1 MGFKNTEEIKKFSF
15 KLLCVL
21 CPSILLLLLWPP
33 VKEFPPLLI
42 TENLNA
48 FQIYIGASY
57 WVGVFSGPGYIY
69 FLFRRD
75 ISPLEG
81 FSKVWV
87 RISLYTAF
95 FASFGGLI
103 FCVFIIPA
111 PFVLGTIVCTFLVIK
126 KFSTHKKGIIN

>member
-69 FLFRRD
+69 IFYSGETSHLWKASPRFGCESVYIRHFLR
-75 ISPLEG
+75 L
-81 FSKVWV
+81 
-87 RISLYTAF
+87 
-95 FASFGGLI
+95 
-103 FCVFIIPA
+103 
-111 PFVLGTIVCTFLVIK
+111 LGA
-126 KFSTHKKGIIN
+126 